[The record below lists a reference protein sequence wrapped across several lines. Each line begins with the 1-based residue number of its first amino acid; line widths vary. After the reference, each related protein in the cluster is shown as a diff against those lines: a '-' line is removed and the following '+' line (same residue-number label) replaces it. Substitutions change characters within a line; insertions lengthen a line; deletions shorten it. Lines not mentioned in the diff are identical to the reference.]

1 MSLDTFAN
9 YAAIVGLP
17 VSLVSLVV
25 SLVVLSQVSELKKAY
40 LFAVRVPDLIERLKK
55 QTSRVSVHLSSF
67 PSSNDEVVV
76 TLALASGTLK
86 SLAAKLPKTQRTSI
100 IGLIEMTGAY
110 NPADGVS
117 GLRNIYGTMLRVVQ
131 ELEDLQKDRQW
142 ENLK

>member
-1 MSLDTFAN
+1 VHGD
-9 YAAIVGLP
+9 G
-17 VSLVSLVV
+17 
-25 SLVVLSQVSELKKAY
+25 
-40 LFAVRVPDLIERLKK
+40 VRALPDLIERLKK

-67 PSSNDEVVV
+67 PSSNDEIVV

-86 SLAAKLPKTQRTSI
+86 SLAGKLPKAQRTSI

>member
-9 YAAIVGLP
+9 YASIVGLP